1 MPFLR
6 AEKQF
11 TKGSKTVIVG
21 VCTNLEE
28 MEKLSVVFWYFCRLP
43 EEGYEFP
50 MSSIIFQVINK
61 MFFDHRIKFA
71 NLNLKS

>member
-28 MEKLSVVFWYFCRLP
+28 MEKLRVLYFGISADYPKKATNSRCLL
-43 EEGYEFP
+43 
-50 MSSIIFQVINK
+50 S
-61 MFFDHRIKFA
+61 FFK
-71 NLNLKS
+71 L